1 MWAFAHDVILSA
13 RFVCAVLGATT
24 IPIVYL
30 TAREIGSTRMAIVAA
45 ILMALLPGHVQ
56 HSHFATVDVP
66 ATFFVAL
73 SLWLAV
79 RALRERKKFDE
90 HPNEYSV
97 DDIARWRRNNLMWS
111 AFAAGLAAATKYNGV
126 IAFISPLVALWMLHR
141 NARSDS
147 ENQAKAIEV
156 FKTAPLLLVLAVVGF
171 VIGCPYSVLGF
182 REFWGEG
189 VNGFAY
195 ELLVHPREG
204 SGEIFEDTGNGWW
217 YHLSFNLPFAV
228 TAPILCAAIIGA
240 ITLRLQP
247 SSKRVLVW
255 PLLAFAI
262 VYFLAL
268 GPRKYA
274 SCVTFLPL
282 APALCVF
289 AALLVLFVE
298 ARLTAFYARLAT
310 ALASALCLLAL
321 LGTIDVVRPFARTD
335 ARDAAAA
342 WMKNNA
348 ASATVAL
355 ASDRPWFWSVPLS
368 PQDAPPGSSISIA
381 EALAQSTI
389 FGATSSLSTLAF
401 SSETLS
407 RDKPQ
412 YVVMSELEW
421 RDKERLS
428 DPNYQD
434 FMAQLGQQYELQRTF
449 SAAPSILPGRHF
461 APHDFLY
468 ANPQVRIYRVRR

>member
-1 MWAFAHDVILSA
+1 MRYV
-13 RFVCAVLGATT
+13 
-24 IPIVYL
+24 
-30 TAREIGSTRMAIVAA
+30 
-45 ILMALLPGHVQ
+45 
-56 HSHFATVDVP
+56 
-66 ATFFVAL
+66 
-73 SLWLAV
+73 
-79 RALRERKKFDE
+79 
-90 HPNEYSV
+90 
-97 DDIARWRRNNLMWS
+97 
-111 AFAAGLAAATKYNGV
+111 
-126 IAFISPLVALWMLHR
+126 
-141 NARSDS
+141 
-147 ENQAKAIEV
+147 
-156 FKTAPLLLVLAVVGF
+156 
-171 VIGCPYSVLGF
+171 
-182 REFWGEG
+182 
-189 VNGFAY
+189 
-195 ELLVHPREG
+195 
-204 SGEIFEDTGNGWW
+204 
-217 YHLSFNLPFAV
+217 
-228 TAPILCAAIIGA
+228 
-240 ITLRLQP
+240 
-247 SSKRVLVW
+247 
-255 PLLAFAI
+255 
-262 VYFLAL
+262 
-268 GPRKYA
+268 
-274 SCVTFLPL
+274 LPL

-428 DPNYQD
+428 DPNYRISWRNWANS
-434 FMAQLGQQYELQRTF
+434 MSC
-449 SAAPSILPGRHF
+449 SAHFLLRRASYRDAISLHTISCMPIRKCAFIACAGRAAKTRSGPMPGNY
-461 APHDFLY
+461 D
-468 ANPQVRIYRVRR
+468 VVM